1 MRMSLIKNK
10 KYGLKYE
17 IVEKFE
23 AGIEL
28 LGTEVKTIQEGHGAI
43 DAAYVII
50 RGGEAYL
57 INADIRAY
65 QPKNAPK
72 DFEPTRSR
80 RLLLTKKEIRRLDGT
95 TKQKGLTIIPIS
107 MYNKKKK
114 IKVEIAVARGKKE
127 YDKRETIKKRESAK
141 NIERIIKEGR

>member
-1 MRMSLIKNK
+1 MSLIINR

-17 IVEKFE
+17 VLEKMS

-28 LGTEVKTIQEGHGAI
+28 LGTEVKSLKDGHGVI

-57 INADIRAY
+57 VNADIPAH

-72 DFEPTRSR
+72 DYDRLRNR
-80 RLLLTKKEIRRLDGT
+80 RLLLTKKELNQLGGNT
-95 TKQKGLTIIPIS
+95 SQKGLTIIPLSVYIKGRKLKLDIAIAKG
-107 MYNKKKK
+107 KKKF
-114 IKVEIAVARGKKE
+114 
-127 YDKRETIKKRESAK
+127 DKRETIKKRETAK

>member
-1 MRMSLIKNK
+1 MSLIVNK

-17 IVEKFE
+17 VLEKIS

-28 LGTEVKTIQEGHGAI
+28 LGTEVKTIKAGHGVI

-50 RGGEAYL
+50 RGREAYL
-57 INADIRAY
+57 VNADIRAH

-72 DFEPTRSR
+72 DYEPTRTR
-80 RLLLTKKEIRRLDGT
+80 RLLLTKKELDQLAGAIS
-95 TKQKGLTIIPIS
+95 QKGLTLIPIS
-107 MYNKKKK
+107 FYTKGKK
-114 IKVEIAVARGKKE
+114 IKVDVAIARGKKKF
-127 YDKRETIKKRESAK
+127 DKRETIKKREVNK

>member
-1 MRMSLIKNK
+1 MSLIVNK

-17 IVEKFE
+17 VLEKLS

-28 LGTEVKTIQEGHGAI
+28 LGTEVKTLKAGHGVI

-50 RGGEAYL
+50 RGREAYL

-72 DFEPTRSR
+72 DFEPTRTR
-80 RLLLTKKEIRRLDGT
+80 RLLLTKKELNQLAGAT
-95 TKQKGLTIIPIS
+95 SQKGLTLIPIS
-107 MYNKKKK
+107 FYTKGKK
-114 IKVEIAVARGKKE
+114 IKVDIAIARGKKKF
-127 YDKRETIKKRESAK
+127 DKRETIKKREVNK

>member
-1 MRMSLIKNK
+1 MSLILNN

-17 IVEKFE
+17 VLEKIS

-28 LGTEVKTIQEGHGAI
+28 LGTEVKTIKAGHGVI

-50 RGGEAYL
+50 RGREAYL

-72 DFEPTRSR
+72 DFEPTRTR
-80 RLLLTKKEIRRLDGT
+80 RLLLTKKELNQLAGAIS
-95 TKQKGLTIIPIS
+95 QKGLTLIPIS
-107 MYNKKKK
+107 FYTKGKK
-114 IKVEIAVARGKKE
+114 IKVDIAIARGKKKF
-127 YDKRETIKKRESAK
+127 DKRESIKKRESDRH
-141 NIERIIKEGR
+141 IERTLKGGE

>member
-1 MRMSLIKNK
+1 MSLIRNK

-17 IVEKFE
+17 PIDKYE

-28 LGTEVKTIQEGHGAI
+28 LGTEVKTIKEGHGVI
-43 DAAYVII
+43 DAAYIII

-57 INADIRAY
+57 LNADIRAY

-72 DFEPTRSR
+72 DFEPTRLR
-80 RLLLTKKEIRRLDGT
+80 KLLLTKKELQKLAGAVS
-95 TKQKGLTIIPIS
+95 QKGLTIIPLA
-107 MYNKKKK
+107 MYNKGNK
-114 IKVEIAVARGKKE
+114 IKVEIAISRGKKE
-127 YDKRETIKKRESAK
+127 FDKRETIKKRESKK